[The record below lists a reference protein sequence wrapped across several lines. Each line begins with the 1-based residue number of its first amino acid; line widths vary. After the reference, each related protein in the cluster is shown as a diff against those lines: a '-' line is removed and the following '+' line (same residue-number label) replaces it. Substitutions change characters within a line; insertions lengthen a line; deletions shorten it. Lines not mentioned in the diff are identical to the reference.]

1 MVNRLNSIYK
11 RAESCEN
18 GNAGGA
24 GKVAWAS
31 HGIIPK
37 EGVNIAMKSNT
48 KQKEVLIVDDD
59 EALLF
64 AFRKIFRAEQI
75 KIDSAASVNEAVSLI
90 DKNDYALVISDL
102 FFDEM
107 HPEGG
112 LEVIGYTKE
121 RRPDC
126 RTAIWT
132 AYTSPEMD
140 ERIGELSPNYHL
152 KKPVPSERIRVIMDE
167 IGLIGTE

>member
-1 MVNRLNSIYK
+1 LVNRLSSIYG
-11 RAESCEN
+11 RARAFEIGSRD
-18 GNAGGA
+18 GIA
-24 GKVAWAS
+24 KMAWAS

-37 EGVNIAMKSNT
+37 EGVNIAMKSNA

-75 KIDSAASVNEAVSLI
+75 KIDSAASVHEAVSLI

-102 FFDEM
+102 FFDET
-107 HPEGG
+107 HPQGG

-126 RTAIWT
+126 TTAIWT

-140 ERIGELSPNYHL
+140 ERIGALSPNYHL

-167 IGLIGTE
+167 IGLIGSD

>member
-1 MVNRLNSIYK
+1 MVNRLTSIYEK
-11 RAESCEN
+11 ARNPERGST
-18 GNAGGA
+18 GA
-24 GKVAWAS
+24 TGKMAWAS

-37 EGVNIAMKSNT
+37 EGVNIAMNSGVEK
-48 KQKEVLIVDDD
+48 KEVLIVDDD

-64 AFRKIFRAEQI
+64 AFRKIFRAEKV

-102 FFDEM
+102 FFDET

-112 LEVIGYTKE
+112 LEVIGYTKK
-121 RRPDC
+121 RRPQC
-126 RTAIWT
+126 ATAIWT

-140 ERIGELSPNYHL
+140 ESIGSLSPDYHL
-152 KKPVPSERIRVIMDE
+152 KKPVPSERIRVIMKK
-167 IGLIGTE
+167 IGLIDS